1 MATKKDVAVAAN
13 VSAATVSNVFNKSK
27 KVSPEIRAH
36 VLKVA
41 ADIGY
46 TEQFPREI
54 VLLINDVTN
63 PHYYQIFEGMNE
75 AADRFGY
82 FVSMLQFKG
91 SPVDM
96 CQELIKRKV
105 AAAFFAVVIDGSKDI
120 CRKMLQNVGIATAFS
135 WDDFIIDFD
144 TTMSKAIQYLTNLGH
159 RRIAYL
165 SGLPLNSSE
174 NPRYTSFIKAMEQA
188 GLEVDQSLIVDG
200 IYPYIANMENGYWE
214 MRNVLDSASFFTAV
228 IALND
233 LMAIGAIRAINE
245 AGLSIPNDVSIVG
258 CDNIPLA
265 QYIAPPLT
273 TIQFSAK
280 ELGQRTVYNLA
291 QQLEGKTITKVPIN
305 LDLII
310 RSTTAQANT
319 IINGGIL

>member
-1 MATKKDVAVAAN
+1 MATKKDVAIAAN

-27 KVSPEIRAH
+27 NVSPEIRSH

-41 ADIGY
+41 AKIGY
-46 TEQFPREI
+46 TEQFAREI

-82 FVSMLQFKG
+82 FVSMLQLKG
-91 SPVDM
+91 SPLDI

-105 AAAFFAVVIDGSKDI
+105 AAVFFAVAIDGSKSTI
-120 CRKMLQNVGIATAFS
+120 QKILQNAGIAVAFS
-135 WDDFIIDFD
+135 WDDFVIDFD
-144 TTMSKAIQYLTNLGH
+144 TIMNKTIQYLANLGH
-159 RRIAYL
+159 TKIAYL

-174 NPRYTSFIKAMEQA
+174 NQRYASFTKGMKQA
-188 GLEVDQSLIVDG
+188 NLEVNQALVVDG

-214 MRNVLDSASFFTAV
+214 MRSILDSASDFTAV

-273 TIQFSAK
+273 TLHFSAK
-280 ELGQRTVYNLA
+280 ELGQRTIYNLA
-291 QQLEGKTITKVPIN
+291 QQLDGKTITKIHIN
-305 LDLII
+305 LDLVI

-319 IINGGIL
+319 INNGGIL